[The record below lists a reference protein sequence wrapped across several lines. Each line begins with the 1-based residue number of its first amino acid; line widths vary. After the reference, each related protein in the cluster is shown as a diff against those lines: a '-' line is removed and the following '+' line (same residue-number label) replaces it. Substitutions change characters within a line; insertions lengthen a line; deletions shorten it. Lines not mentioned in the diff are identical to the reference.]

1 VSPFIASEFI
11 YTTVPTSMPKFLVRN
26 HSGKDLSLGIEPC
39 AEVEVL
45 RPNARAEFEYEE
57 PAHLEFVVMEDGKA
71 NVTIVGG
78 TVVVTA
84 NGHQKTIESK
94 MRTDFTLDGP
104 PDFTLDFT
112 VTVRPA
118 VILFPNHLADM
129 ESYSACESFW
139 EDVFQNALLASD
151 GVLTDWEDGGGRIMT
166 MGDGTQYDP
175 VTAAKK
181 FGGVSSI
188 VWKISPSS
196 RRAVRLTH
204 HGDEHSAPYL
214 EAKMDRHPWMHHP
227 DLDILSIHTIP
238 SENEVELIKM
248 MLSTWVRRSTSLE
261 EMEAL
266 TDRLY
271 RERKTA

>member
-1 VSPFIASEFI
+1 VSPFTASEFA
-11 YTTVPTSMPKFLVRN
+11 YTTVTTSMPKFLVRN

-39 AEVEVL
+39 GEVEVL
-45 RPNARAEFEYEE
+45 RPNARAEFEHEH
-57 PAHLEFVVMEDGKA
+57 PAALEFTVMEDGRA
-71 NVTIVGG
+71 NVHIIGG

-84 NGHQKTIESK
+84 NGYQKTIEMK
-94 MRTDFTLDGP
+94 MKENLNPDVA
-104 PDFTLDFT
+104 PDFTPDIA

-139 EDVFQNALLASD
+139 EDAFQNVLLASGD
-151 GVLTDWEDGGGRIMT
+151 VLTDWEDGGGRILT

-175 VTAAKK
+175 VSAAKK
-181 FGGVSSI
+181 FGGVSPI

-204 HGDEHSAPYL
+204 TGDEHSAPYL

-227 DLDILSIHTIP
+227 DLDILSIYTIP
-238 SENEVELIKM
+238 SENEVVLIKM
-248 MLSTWVRRSTSLE
+248 MLSIWVLRNTSLE

-266 TDRLY
+266 IDRLY
-271 RERKTA
+271 REKTIR